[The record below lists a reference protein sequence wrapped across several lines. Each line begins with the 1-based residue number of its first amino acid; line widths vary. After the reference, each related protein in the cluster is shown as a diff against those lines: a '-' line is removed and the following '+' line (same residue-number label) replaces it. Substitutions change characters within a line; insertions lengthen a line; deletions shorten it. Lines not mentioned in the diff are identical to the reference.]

1 MYQLLRVI
9 LISFVFGL
17 LLFNI
22 SVFSQTSET
31 PPDGPVDQSNVIFP
45 ACRLSVL
52 STGSKGEITKEKK
65 GEFIRGCIQDIIRF
79 VIVISCLGAILKI
92 AASGLSSMDPT
103 NTSKAEPPLK
113 VVSNLVIGLFLL
125 LVGWNLVGILNSSFN
140 NANFLNLPGLD
151 NCKIANG
158 CETEAQKTDRRSQAS
173 ILKYQT
179 ILDSYKIQLDPT
191 ELKTVTEDVKLFC
204 QDQTNKR
211 YNSYRDKI
219 DTSICNKGVDSVVKI
234 AEENKPEKFI
244 PNFSKFVNAK
254 NALAL
259 LRGKDMKFD
268 TEDVRMRMEDLKI
281 VCAQFDFASNPNPNS
296 QETAKECNEKILVK
310 SITGKDKDSNTKRY
324 EAEKKYYE
332 ITLNP

>member
-79 VIVISCLGAILKI
+79 VIVVSCLGAILKI
-92 AASGLSSMDPT
+92 ASSGLSSMDPT

-151 NCKIANG
+151 SSKNRQKI
-158 CETEAQKTDRRSQAS
+158 SS
-173 ILKYQT
+173 IY
-179 ILDSYKIQLDPT
+179 SKI
-191 ELKTVTEDVKLFC
+191 
-204 QDQTNKR
+204 
-211 YNSYRDKI
+211 
-219 DTSICNKGVDSVVKI
+219 
-234 AEENKPEKFI
+234 
-244 PNFSKFVNAK
+244 
-254 NALAL
+254 
-259 LRGKDMKFD
+259 
-268 TEDVRMRMEDLKI
+268 
-281 VCAQFDFASNPNPNS
+281 SNYS
-296 QETAKECNEKILVK
+296 
-310 SITGKDKDSNTKRY
+310 R
-324 EAEKKYYE
+324 
-332 ITLNP
+332 